1 MQSRRRDSRFLLP
14 IKKLLTTTS
23 VQPLTMETKLVLVLI
38 SVCILTAVALVAWLG
53 SPAGFAQ

>member
-14 IKKLLTTTS
+14 IKKLLTTKS
-23 VQPLTMETKLVLVLI
+23 MQPLTMETKLVLVLL

-53 SPAGFAQ
+53 SPAGFEH